1 MHPKVEY
8 RRPLFRMGTVTF
20 VLGIVIFLVSSL
32 FHPSGEEDPTDHLR
46 VFAEYAQSKLW
57 VTVHIGQFAGGM
69 LVFAGGFVTVY
80 RFLANHQNQVL
91 FQLWHG

>member
-1 MHPKVEY
+1 VC
-8 RRPLFRMGTVTF
+8 
-20 VLGIVIFLVSSL
+20 
-32 FHPSGEEDPTDHLR
+32 
-46 VFAEYAQSKLW
+46 AEYAQSKLW